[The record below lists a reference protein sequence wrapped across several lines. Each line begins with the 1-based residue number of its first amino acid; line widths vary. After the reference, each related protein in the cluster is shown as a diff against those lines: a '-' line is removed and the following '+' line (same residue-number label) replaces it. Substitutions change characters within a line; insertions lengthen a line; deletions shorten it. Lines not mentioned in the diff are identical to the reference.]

1 MATVRQYGYYIKGNK
16 VAIVERDTQFDND
29 VNSKDYGPGS
39 DRAQWKSPLATVAD
53 GIELQ
58 YVHSPEYFI
67 RNTQNALS
75 SLTHYSIE
83 SNTGQLKLWD
93 TTSSFVN
100 YDLYL
105 DAGDYF
111 VLKKAG
117 KFNGLHQVAKT
128 DSFESDGG
136 GTNNII
142 ITDTLY
148 SGMATTVTAFE
159 ETPELYYN
167 IDILDDEND
176 TIDLSNYLSK
186 ALVYYVKAKIAED
199 VFNLEMKEYF
209 MKEFRKMVEK
219 YNNTRVAGARM
230 ISSGP
235 YAVR

>member
-117 KFNGLHQVAKT
+117 KFNGLHRVAKT

-167 IDILDDEND
+167 IETLEDENFNL
-176 TIDLSNYLSK
+176 DLPRYLAN
-186 ALVYYVKAKIAED
+186 ALVYYVKAKMFED
-199 VFNLEMKEYF
+199 IMDVERKEYF
-209 MKEFRKMVEK
+209 MREFKRQVEK
-219 YNNTRVAGARM
+219 FQSTRRTGSYRALGFGMTR
-230 ISSGP
+230 
-235 YAVR
+235 